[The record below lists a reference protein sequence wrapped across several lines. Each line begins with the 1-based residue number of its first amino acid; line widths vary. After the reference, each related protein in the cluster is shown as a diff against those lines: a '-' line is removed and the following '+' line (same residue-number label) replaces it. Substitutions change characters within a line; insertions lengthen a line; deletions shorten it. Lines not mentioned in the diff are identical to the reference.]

1 MNHFIRQAYILVMII
16 AFFAAILMSFLQMLK
31 EQTTFE
37 EKTIKNHGTFPSLTI
52 CESQDNINLDTK
64 YKTFED
70 VMTAIEESKLNV
82 FASILYRHNTF
93 DLKNYSSLR
102 GKFETTYEKV
112 WSHPA
117 TIFQDEYATI
127 IICTTL
133 NLDFITK
140 PDHLGSVWL
149 NLTILTERPIY
160 VEKHMPWQSLHN
172 YQFNWVDGFDIL
184 YTNKDRKTTG
194 LLTTGLLTTGHVTT
208 GLLDNW
214 SFGQLVLLTTGL
226 LDNWSFRQL
235 VFWTTGLLPNW
246 SRRPVP
252 KRPVV

>member
-112 WSHPA
+112 WSHSA

-214 SFGQLVLLTTGL
+214 SFGQLVFLTTGL